1 MIEGMYGRLL
11 PALLVL
17 LVGAAA
23 CAPAEPPQPRS
34 YALTGQVLAI
44 NTSQTALTVKHDD
57 IEDFMM
63 GMTMTFPVEEGTDLS
78 GLTVGDTIEATLE
91 VAGTTARLRDV
102 KRTGSAPLP
111 ANTNEVALAA
121 GLLEVGDE
129 VPDAALIDQADNR
142 RSLAEWTGMATIY
155 GFTYTT
161 CPLPNFCPLIDRQFA
176 ALQARIAADPDLAAR
191 ARIVSVSI
199 DPEHDTPAVLAAHAE
214 GLGANHDI
222 WTFLTG
228 DVATVDRV
236 AGRFGVGIVR
246 PEEGNEIS
254 HNLRTTLVGP
264 DGRVAAIYP
273 GGDWTVDQVLDDLR
287 AAVD

>member
-34 YALTGQVLAI
+34 YALKGQVLAI

-273 GGDWTVDQVLDDLR
+273 GGDWTVDQVLDGLR
-287 AAVD
+287 ATVD

>member
-91 VAGTTARLRDV
+91 VAGTTAQLRDV